1 MDNCLELLVIITR
14 GQKKNLERDQ
24 ILEIQIFQ
32 NSQLKSE

>member
-14 GQKKNLERDQ
+14 GQMKNLEQDQ